1 MSQEDMELVRSAYA
15 QRWGTSEWSAWVESF
30 IASDFELED
39 RTLPEVAQG
48 LRGTEAVYAVA
59 ARMGESFEDVLYE
72 IKETRVL
79 DDGRVLVHVHAFAR
93 GRGSGVPIDGTL
105 GHAWVCVD
113 GRVRRLDVYA
123 RWDDALDAVGLSE

>member
-1 MSQEDMELVRSAYA
+1 MSDEDMELLLSAYA
-15 QRWGTSEWSAWVESF
+15 QRWGTPEWSAWVESF

-39 RTLPEVAQG
+39 RTLPEVTQG

-72 IKETRVL
+72 IKESRVL

-93 GRGSGVPIDGTL
+93 GRGSRVPIDGTL
-105 GHAWVCVD
+105 GHAWVFAD

-123 RWDDALDAVGLSE
+123 SWDDALEAAGLSE